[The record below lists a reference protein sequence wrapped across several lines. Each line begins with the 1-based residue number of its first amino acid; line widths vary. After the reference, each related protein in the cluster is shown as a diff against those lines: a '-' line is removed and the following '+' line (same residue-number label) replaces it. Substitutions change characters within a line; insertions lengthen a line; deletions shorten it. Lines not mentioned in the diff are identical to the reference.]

1 MRILVA
7 CEESGIVTAAFRA
20 RGYEAWSCDIMP
32 TSGGHPEWHIQ
43 GDVLPLLRE
52 QWDMMI
58 AFPPCTYLSQA
69 GDVHLYAGGTLNA
82 ERYEHLKKAR
92 IFFLTLLNANVPMV
106 AIENPMPTKIAEL
119 PFRAQV
125 INPWEF
131 GDPVKK
137 RTYLWL
143 KNLPPL
149 LPLCGPGIVKP
160 THKWVDA
167 GSARKNGPL
176 PAIHR
181 SQKMRSKTFPGIAE
195 AMATQ
200 WTRLD
205 AIRAAQ
211 EGAA

>member
-1 MRILVA
+1 MKILVA
-7 CEESGIVTAAFRA
+7 CEESGVVTAAFRS
-20 RGYEAWSCDIMP
+20 RGHEAWSCDIMP

-43 GDVLPLLRE
+43 GDVLPLLKDG
-52 QWDMMI
+52 WDMML

-69 GDVHLYAGGTLNA
+69 GDIHLYAGGTLNT
-82 ERYEHLKKAR
+82 ERYQHLKNAR
-92 IFFLTLLNANVPMV
+92 TFFLTLLNANIQRIV
-106 AIENPMPTKIAEL
+106 IENPMPTKAAEL
-119 PFRAQV
+119 PLRSQV

-143 KNLPPL
+143 KNLPVL
-149 LPLCGPGIVKP
+149 LPMSGPGIVQP

-167 GSARKNGPL
+167 GSARKNGSM

-200 WTRLD
+200 WGGCD
-205 AIRAAQ
+205 
-211 EGAA
+211 G